1 MTTLAPCQRSQQL
14 RLHHVGIVDNY
25 VGTLILTI
33 FACLYGAKV
42 SLFTKTEDR
51 KFCDTVPLSCPVK
64 TCSSPE
70 TLQEYSAH

>member
-33 FACLYGAKV
+33 FACLYGALV
-42 SLFTKTEDR
+42 SFFLQKLGIEI
-51 KFCDTVPLSCPVK
+51 LWHCPFK
-64 TCSSPE
+64 
-70 TLQEYSAH
+70 L